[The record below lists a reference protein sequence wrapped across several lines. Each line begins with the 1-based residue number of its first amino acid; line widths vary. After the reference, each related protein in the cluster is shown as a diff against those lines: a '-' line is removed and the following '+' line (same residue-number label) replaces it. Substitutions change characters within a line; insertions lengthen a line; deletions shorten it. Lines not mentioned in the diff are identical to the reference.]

1 MKKQGGCQR
10 ARFSY
15 VCFLIFEWLQDEK
28 PLDQSDEV
36 LRRNPKEAQGS
47 LMKGCQMKLKEA

>member
-1 MKKQGGCQR
+1 M
-10 ARFSY
+10 
-15 VCFLIFEWLQDEK
+15 CFPIFEWLQDEK

-36 LRRNPKEAQGS
+36 LRRNLKEAQGN